1 MFETKKRSPAASN
14 STLSGVEMPSVT
26 RQAAAG
32 GFGSAGF
39 AASAVAAGGGESTGA
54 GDTSAAGGGSGGG
67 ASSTGGGELAQALA
81 RERRRV
87 ADPRSFFSSFMTS
100 TQ

>member
-26 RQAAAG
+26 RHAVGGALGSTGFGASAAA
-32 GFGSAGF
+32 A
-39 AASAVAAGGGESTGA
+39 GGESTGA
-54 GDTSAAGGGSGGG
+54 GGTSAAGGGAGGC
-67 ASSTGGGELAQALA
+67 ASSTGGGELAHALA

-87 ADPRSFFSSFMTS
+87 ADPSRFFSSFMAS